1 MKSFTISLSH
11 EYIQQEVTIQGWIYN
26 IRSSGKILF
35 VILRDGSGFIQCIVM
50 KNTIGE
56 ELFEKI
62 KHLSQESSVVFTGII
77 KEDHRS
83 PWGYE
88 MEVSSADIIQSV
100 QDEYPIQ
107 LKDHGVGFLSNYR
120 HLWVRTPTQRSIL
133 KIRAEVIQGIRDFL
147 NQNGFVN
154 FDSPIITGSAPEGTT
169 SLFALDYFGENA
181 YLSQSGQL
189 YQEAGAMAFRR
200 VYCFGPTFRAE
211 KSKTRRHLTEFWMVE
226 PEMAFCDVYESMQIQ
241 EGLTLYIIQRV
252 LDQCTKE
259 LNILQRDTE
268 KLKSIQGPFPRVKYE
283 SILELLNQ
291 HQRDKKWGD
300 DITGLD
306 ETIISQEY
314 EQPVFIT
321 NFPKDS
327 KPFYMKESET
337 DPGTVL
343 GADLMAPE
351 GYGEIIG
358 GSQREDDLD
367 NLLMKIKKTGLNPE
381 TYQWYIDLRK
391 FGSVPHSGFGMGVER
406 MTAWMC
412 GIDHIRETI
421 PFPRTIERIYP

>member
-35 VILRDGSGFIQCIVM
+35 VILRDGTGFIQCIVM
-50 KNTIGE
+50 KNAIGE
-56 ELFEKI
+56 ELFEQI

-88 MEVSSADIIQSV
+88 MEVSSADIIHSV

-133 KIRAEVIQGIRDFL
+133 KIRAEVIQSIRDFL

-268 KLKSIQGPFPRVKYE
+268 KLKNIQGPFPRVKYG

>member
-1 MKSFTISLSH
+1 MIF
-11 EYIQQEVTIQGWIYN
+11 
-26 IRSSGKILF
+26 
-35 VILRDGSGFIQCIVM
+35 
-50 KNTIGE
+50 
-56 ELFEKI
+56 
-62 KHLSQESSVVFTGII
+62 FTGTI

-88 MEVSSADIIQSV
+88 MEVSSANIIQSV

-107 LKDHGVGFLSNYR
+107 LKDHGVGFLSKYR

-133 KIRAEVIQGIRDFL
+133 KIRAEVVQSIRDFL

-226 PEMAFCDVYESMQIQ
+226 PEMAFCDVHESMQIQ

-252 LDQCTKE
+252 LENCSKE
-259 LNILQRDTE
+259 LKILQRDIQ
-268 KLKSIQGPFPRVKYE
+268 KLENIQGPFPRVKYE
-283 SILELLNQ
+283 SILQLLNQ
-291 HQRDKKWGD
+291 HDRDKKWGD

-358 GSQREDDLD
+358 GSQREDDLEK
-367 NLLMKIKKTGLNPE
+367 LLLKIEKAGLNPE
-381 TYQWYIDLRK
+381 TYQWYIDLRR